1 MWGVIQNVLI
11 ISILKLQKMHV
22 HLISITAGMR
32 GGHRAQFLE
41 FRLFGGVMEYELP
54 ADCSH
59 SHALGQ
65 WNCVNNVHPHWLSWS
80 LAFLSANESLR
91 TSMLLASIS
100 SLPHRYG
107 RRECN
112 LSSPKFLHCIVLFK
126 VVGDHFSSCCFLI
139 DTYLSQ

>member
-100 SLPHRYG
+100 SYHIGTGDGSATSALQ
-107 RRECN
+107 
-112 LSSPKFLHCIVLFK
+112 SSYTVLCCSRLLGTIFHP
-126 VVGDHFSSCCFLI
+126 VVF
-139 DTYLSQ
+139 